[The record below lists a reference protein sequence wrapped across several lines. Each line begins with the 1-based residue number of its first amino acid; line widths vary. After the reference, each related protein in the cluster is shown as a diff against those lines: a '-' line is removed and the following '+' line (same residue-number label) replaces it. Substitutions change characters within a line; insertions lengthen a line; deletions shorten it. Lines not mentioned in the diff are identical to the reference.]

1 MKILKLLFFTLTLF
15 LFSFSGISQ
24 NSTKEESQVEILSP
38 SILIDKLSAKVN
50 ETSGLIF
57 FRGSIWTLNDS
68 GGKPQIYRLD
78 KKTGKVVQV
87 VTIKNAKNVDFE
99 DITQD
104 DDFIYIGDFGNNFGN
119 RKDLS
124 IYKIA
129 KKDIP
134 EKKDVNLKSE
144 QIQFNYADQKSFQWK
159 NRKNDF
165 DCEALISAGDKLYL
179 FTKNWVDAK
188 TRVYAVPKKAGK
200 YTVKVIAEFS
210 VDGLITAAEYHA
222 ESETLSLLGY
232 KDFMPFLWMFWDY
245 QGDDFF
251 GGEKR
256 RYNMENIHG
265 AQTEGICFSGN
276 GDILISCERSYFPQR
291 LYTIPLKGLKSE
303 KKPHSRNEMSKQ
315 LDLLASYNANEK
327 SIQLKI
333 KGLNKGPY
341 TVEILNEIWRPESD
355 FSFKA
360 KKRSEENVE
369 LKAKRLKAGMY
380 YLRVE
385 QKDLLKVSRVYLNK

>member
-1 MKILKLLFFTLTLF
+1 MKTLKLLFFALTLF
-15 LFSFSGISQ
+15 VFSFSGISQ
-24 NSTKEESQVEILSP
+24 NSTKEENQVENISP
-38 SILIDKLSAKVN
+38 SILIDKLSDKVD

-78 KKTGKVVQV
+78 NKTGKVVQV
-87 VTIKNAKNVDFE
+87 VTIKNIKNVDFE
-99 DITQD
+99 DLTHD

-144 QIQFNYADQKSFQWK
+144 QIQFNYADQKSFERK

-165 DCEALISAGDKLYL
+165 DCEAVISAGDKLYL

-188 TRVYAVPKKAGK
+188 TRVYVLPKEAGK
-200 YTVKVIAEFS
+200 YTVEVVNEFS
-210 VDGLITAAEYHA
+210 VDGLITAAEHDA
-222 ESETLSLLGY
+222 ETGTLSLLGY
-232 KDFMPFLWMFWDY
+232 KDFMPFLWVFWDY
-245 QGDDFF
+245 QEDKFF

-265 AQTEGICFSGN
+265 AQTEGICFNGN
-276 GDILISCERSYFPQR
+276 GDVLISCEQSYFPQR
-291 LYTIPLKGLKSE
+291 LYSIPLKSLTSE
-303 KKPHSRNEMSKQ
+303 KNIHPKNEMSKQ

-327 SIQLKI
+327 FIQLKI
-333 KGLNKGPY
+333 KGLNKGSY
-341 TVEILNEIWRPESD
+341 TVEILNEIWRSESD

-360 KKRSEENVE
+360 KKRGEENVE
-369 LKAKRLKAGMY
+369 LKAKKLKVGMY

-385 QKDLLKVSRVYLNK
+385 QKDLLKVSRVYIQ